1 MLLFTFFSEGATYND
16 CKWLKDKL
24 KSISSHEFR
33 SSMDP
38 EINAKFIHDE
48 VVQIPIKNAGLNEK
62 LYLTKIEKQ
71 RILQWV

>member
-1 MLLFTFFSEGATYND
+1 
-16 CKWLKDKL
+16 
-24 KSISSHEFR
+24 
-33 SSMDP
+33 MDP